1 MTSFWVPQQ
10 LFGGWVAC
18 LPQNADLLFGG
29 KVWLRSRRVPFLHLF
44 ILPILIR
51 QLDPHSPILQRQ

>member
-29 KVWLRSRRVPFLHLF
+29 KVWLHSRGAAFVHLF
-44 ILPILIR
+44 ILSILLR
-51 QLDPHSPILQRQ
+51 QLETQFPILQRQ